1 MPEQEG
7 GRRSRHLE
15 LPPAADRSFKASG
28 SGNGGKIRP
37 ITDRFG
43 HASRLKAALSAA
55 LDAGDVRRARIPS
68 GEAADET
75 LLAVTSAPGYPLPIA
90 KIDSSGCRLVAM
102 SSPLGKTRP
111 EVAVVAVSGTGAN
124 RLGRRIDAYA
134 ESGLASAGGQQLS
147 SSSGEADLVANVDEI
162 SLASVSDLWRGL
174 ETPPTGVRWWQVW
187 LERSALYEEEPLEV
201 LRRLGPVLGL
211 TLSGY
216 TLTFARRTIVHV
228 QGSASQLAGL
238 VGTNALPVEVR
249 PSSAAEAFVEA
260 SLSLREDL
268 VADLQARTIPAQ
280 REDAPAVTVL
290 DGGILAHH
298 PLLKHSLAR
307 SLTLHTE
314 GLAGDVDGHGTAMAG
329 LALYGDFAAALGTNF
344 PVHLRHRIE
353 SVRILELDG
362 EPRCAGD
369 YGTVMA
375 EAVALTEIDAPLT
388 RRVYSMSV
396 TDHTEVASPEAGQ
409 PTAWST
415 TVDALAYGHDVVV
428 SDGGDVTLLTPNR
441 PGPGRL
447 FLISAGNVREGYV
460 QDHLTRCDLTPV
472 EDPAQSWNAVTVG
485 AYTRM
490 AQVPAQGS
498 AYAKWSP
505 MASEGELSPFSR
517 TGVQLDSRWP
527 NKPDIV
533 MEGGNLLW
541 QSAPGGELDT
551 VAAPSHGLLT
561 TSRSSHQLVHAVH
574 ATSPATAQAARLA
587 ALVKERYPNLSPEA
601 VRGLLVHCAEWTPTM
616 WGHFAAAGAFKTK
629 GNKQLLG
636 ALLRR
641 YGWGVPGEERLVSS
655 SLHDLTLIAEEEF
668 LPLRANRGQLT
679 FAQMQVHSLP
689 WPVKELRDLGDER
702 VRMRVTLS
710 YFVEPWVG
718 GQGWRDRFAYPS
730 HELRFD
736 LPRHGEDAA
745 EFQLRVSNDAAA
757 AEVGRAADGRKRK
770 TKADPGWL
778 LGSQQRQRGS
788 LCSDLWQGTANDL
801 AERAYLAVYPSGGW
815 WKRQNA
821 MDRAQ
826 VPVRYALLISIRA
839 QDTGTDLLTPI
850 RSEIEARISV
860 PVSIE
865 L

>member
-1 MPEQEG
+1 
-7 GRRSRHLE
+7 
-15 LPPAADRSFKASG
+15 
-28 SGNGGKIRP
+28 
-37 ITDRFG
+37 
-43 HASRLKAALSAA
+43 
-55 LDAGDVRRARIPS
+55 
-68 GEAADET
+68 
-75 LLAVTSAPGYPLPIA
+75 
-90 KIDSSGCRLVAM
+90 M

-111 EVAVVAVSGTGAN
+111 EVALVAVGGLGAD
-124 RLGRRIDAYA
+124 RLVRRIDAYA
-134 ESGLASAGGQQLS
+134 ESGLMSEGGPNLVSSAGD
-147 SSSGEADLVANVDEI
+147 ADLVANVDEI
-162 SLASVSDLWRGL
+162 CLASVGDLWRGL
-174 ETPPTGVRWWQVW
+174 EAPPTGVCWWQVW
-187 LERSALYEEEPLEV
+187 LERSALQEEEPLEV

-211 TLSGY
+211 TLSRY
-216 TLTFARRTIVHV
+216 TLTFARRTVVHV
-228 QGSASQLAGL
+228 QGTSAQLAGL
-238 VGTNALPVEVR
+238 VGTNALPTEVR

-260 SLSLREDL
+260 PLSLREDL
-268 VADLQARTIPAQ
+268 VADLQSRTIPVQ

-290 DGGILAHH
+290 DGGVLAHH
-298 PLLKHSLAR
+298 PLLKHSLSR

-314 GLAGDVDGHGTAMAG
+314 GLAGDADGHGTAMAG
-329 LALYGDFAAALGTNF
+329 LALYGDFAEALGTNL

-353 SVRILELDG
+353 SVRILGLDG

-369 YGTVMA
+369 YGTIMA

-388 RRVYSMSV
+388 RRVFSMSV
-396 TDHTEVASPEAGQ
+396 TDHTEAVSPEVGQ

-415 TVDALAYGHDVVV
+415 TVDALAYGHEVVV
-428 SDGGDVTLLTPNR
+428 SDGGEVTLLTPNR

-447 FLISAGNVREGYV
+447 FLISAGNVREGYD

-498 AYAKWSP
+498 AYAEWRP
-505 MASEGELSPFSR
+505 MAPEGELSPFSR

-533 MEGGNLLW
+533 LEGGNLLW

-587 ALVKERYPNLSPEA
+587 ALVMDRYPDLGPEA
-601 VRGLLVHCAEWTPTM
+601 VRGLLIHCAEWTPTM

-641 YGWGVPGEERLVSS
+641 YGWGVPAEERLLSS
-655 SLHDLTLIAEEEF
+655 SSHDLTLIAEEEL

-689 WPVKELRDLGDER
+689 WPVRELRDLGDER
-702 VRMRVTLS
+702 VHMRVTLS

-736 LPRHGEDAA
+736 LPRQGEGPA

-757 AEVGRAADGRKRK
+757 AEVGRAADGRNRK
-770 TKADPGWL
+770 TKVDPGWL

-788 LCSDLWQGTANDL
+788 LCSDIWEGTANDL
-801 AERAYLAVYPSGGW
+801 ADRAHLAVYPAGGW
-815 WKRQNA
+815 WRRQNA

-826 VPVRYALLISIRA
+826 VPVRYALLISIRTR
-839 QDTGTDLLTPI
+839 DTETDLLTPI
-850 RSEIEARISV
+850 QSEIEARISV